1 MSEREEKE
9 HRWVRERR
17 AERRTENEERERW
30 NKKMR
35 FKNT

>member
-1 MSEREEKE
+1 MSEREEKG

-17 AERRTENEERERW
+17 AERRVENEERERW

>member
-1 MSEREEKE
+1 MSEREEKG

-17 AERRTENEERERW
+17 VENEERERW